1 MTAKAA
7 AVVST
12 VNRRLVD
19 SDGVCVV
26 WKMVPSAP
34 VYTSPPPAV
43 LEANTRLAW
52 FVAVLVASPL
62 PSALGWP
69 ISARL
74 LTMTFPEEES
84 EIGPVKV
91 FRPVRRISAPPDLVR
106 EIFALAPSVMRPVI
120 RELEAPFMRKSAVPE
135 AAVLVI
141 KPALVTLSADLVVEL
156 PFTLTPLRSNVVPWR
171 RIRL

>member
-12 VNRRLVD
+12 VKRRLVD

-34 VYTSPPPAV
+34 VYNSPLPAPAEV
-43 LEANTRLAW
+43 NTRLAW

-74 LTMTFPEEES
+74 LTMILLEEVS

-91 FRPVRRISAPPDLVR
+91 FRPVRRISPAPALVR
-106 EIFALAPSVMRPVI
+106 EIFAVAPSVMRPVI
-120 RELEAPFMRKSAVPE
+120 RELAAPDSFKSAVPE
-135 AAVLVI
+135 AAVFVI
-141 KPALVTLSADLVVEL
+141 KPALIKTSTAFVEEL
-156 PFTLTPLRSNVVPWR
+156 PFTLTPLRSNVAPWR
-171 RIRL
+171 RVRL